1 MAAPRSTT
9 RSASQAYRR
18 QALIWLVATLLLGVV
33 TALVWMFSQTPAM
46 GAKIENAPITT
57 PQPLSAEL
65 EQPLTIES
73 LHELDTDVQPLS
85 FDATIRDLRS
95 YPDEFKDKR
104 YLLANKGK
112 WTVQVMNVAEN
123 DVIVSYLESRD
134 DRKKFAYF
142 RYLDDE
148 NQARYML
155 TYGLMSSPQE
165 AVGASKLVDFKLPA
179 DVRVLPE
186 EINRY
191 IGIIDNYERPDPIK
205 DLSNRRTRA
214 VDLRP
219 TKREVPVRQPADD
232 SNDVDETRRAPSSSE
247 TSIRQSIDTSETLS
261 VTEERIIGGEE
272 QSSVT
277 AGNEESSNKPAD
289 NQKPVAAGGDSS
301 NKKPPVVP
309 TPKPPSSSS
318 GANAGANNAANSG
331 VNNASNKNSNP
342 NKNSNTGTDNKSTN
356 QGVAKNNNAA
366 KNDNA
371 TKTDNATKN
380 NGDSIKELIEEKSN

>member
-331 VNNASNKNSNP
+331 VNNASNKN
-342 NKNSNTGTDNKSTN
+342 TN